1 MQTFKCNE
9 CNRKQ
14 RFLTFKPAK
23 NVWIKILRSLPSHN
37 AFFFGLKAAVRR
49 GHIKILLLKNISHL
63 RELSHKFNQNYY
75 VEFSKDLKITELLL
89 QRSGTTHA
97 L

>member
-1 MQTFKCNE
+1 MRGIQTRKKCMDKNLGITSFT
-9 CNRKQ
+9 Q
-14 RFLTFKPAK
+14 RFLFWT
-23 NVWIKILRSLPSHN
+23 
-37 AFFFGLKAAVRR
+37 KAAVRR
-49 GHIKILLLKNISHL
+49 GYIKILLLKNISHL